1 MYIKEEFAVWFV
13 CGMLCMLV
21 SVWQNTWSCY
31 SCRKLFIT
39 YSITQPSFLYFT
51 LLSMG
56 FYTSDYMVWSIN
68 LSRAF
73 STSVS
78 LSNLR
83 SKANCRIVFLCILLE
98 WQFESHLVKYHSW
111 NRTIFIRHDKS
122 NPNRY

>member
-1 MYIKEEFAVWFV
+1 MRLVMYIKEEFAVWFV
-13 CGMLCMLV
+13 SRMLCMLA
-21 SVWQNTWSCY
+21 SVCRSWSCY
-31 SCRKLFIT
+31 SCRKLIVIT

-56 FYTSDYMVWSIN
+56 FYTSYYMVWSIN
-68 LSRAF
+68 CSAF

-83 SKANCRIVFLCILLE
+83 SKANCRIVFLCISLV

-111 NRTIFIRHDKS
+111 NRTLFIWHDK
-122 NPNRY
+122 